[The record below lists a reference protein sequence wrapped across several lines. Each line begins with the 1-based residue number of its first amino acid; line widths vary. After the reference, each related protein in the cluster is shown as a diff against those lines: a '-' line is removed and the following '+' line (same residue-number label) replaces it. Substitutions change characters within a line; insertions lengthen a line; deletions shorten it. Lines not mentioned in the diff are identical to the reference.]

1 MWFRDGDEH
10 GDDQRKTS
18 FLLPQPFSLALL
30 LASEKDILKLPR
42 NTVGVDSMSSITIDL
57 PVETYKRLEAQARSV
72 GQDPATLSR
81 ELLESALEA
90 RESVQHR
97 TARGVLQTAGRVRS
111 LSTTLRDKIIP
122 AVTLEEVRM
131 IFKHAGGPSL
141 GEIIQDQRGPRT

>member
-1 MWFRDGDEH
+1 
-10 GDDQRKTS
+10 
-18 FLLPQPFSLALL
+18 
-30 LASEKDILKLPR
+30 
-42 NTVGVDSMSSITIDL
+42 MSSITIDL